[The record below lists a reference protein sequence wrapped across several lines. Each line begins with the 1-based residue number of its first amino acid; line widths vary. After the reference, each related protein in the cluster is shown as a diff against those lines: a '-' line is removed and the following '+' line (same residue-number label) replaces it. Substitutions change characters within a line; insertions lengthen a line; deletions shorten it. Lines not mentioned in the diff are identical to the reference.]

1 MSVDLIGQ
9 YQEVDE
15 KCAPKDE
22 CNLAFK
28 GGDNGLKSA
37 TPSVIRRG
45 LCMVRDESKDNQ
57 SFSSLILLHLF
68 KRCEVKEKSACFKG
82 SETGL
87 NGPSN

>member
-9 YQEVDE
+9 YHEVDE

-45 LCMVRDESKDNQ
+45 LCMVRDESKDN
-57 SFSSLILLHLF
+57 
-68 KRCEVKEKSACFKG
+68 
-82 SETGL
+82 
-87 NGPSN
+87 